1 MDIFSVISLLG
12 GLALFLYGMH
22 IMSEGLEKLA
32 GGKIEGILSKL
43 TSNRFKGLLLGAVI
57 TAVIQ
62 SSSAV
67 TVMLVGLVNS
77 GIMQLTQAV
86 SITMGSNVGT
96 TITAWLLSL
105 TGIEGDNIF
114 IRLLKPSSFSPIV
127 AFIGI
132 LLIMMAKKQ
141 SKKDAGIICIGFAVL
156 MYGMDFVSGAVEP
169 LRDVPEF
176 ASILTAFSN
185 PVLGVIAGAVFTA
198 IIQSSSASVGVLQ
211 ALSMTGKITYASA
224 IPIIMGQNIGTCIT
238 ALIASI
244 GANRNARRVAVVH
257 MLFNTVGTV
266 IILVVWSIVNGI
278 ADLAF
283 AKEAVTP
290 FNIAIIHSIFN
301 VVTTVILFPFARLLE
316 KGARLIIKDKEKDG
330 KVKFE
335 FLDDRLLTLPS
346 VAVGKAFESTKEM
359 AEIAHTAVGKA
370 FKILDKYEEDKAA
383 EIIEYE
389 GVLDSY
395 EDKLGTYLVKLS
407 KCQLS
412 DNDTKSVSVMLHLI
426 TDFERIGDHA
436 ENLVD
441 VSKEMTDK
449 QISFSKEAVC
459 EISTLCRAVE
469 EILDNTINAF
479 RNDDLETAKTIEPLE
494 QVIDTL
500 ITEIKTRHIA
510 RLQKGSCTIELGFV
524 LTDLLT
530 NCERISDHCSNIAVT
545 MIEAAHGSFDTHEY
559 LHTVKT
565 QPDSDFADQC
575 AFWHDKYEIK
585 YGE

>member
-43 TSNRFKGLLLGAVI
+43 TSNRFKGLVLGAVI

-62 SSSAV
+62 SSSAM

-77 GIMQLTQAV
+77 GIMHLTQAV
-86 SITMGSNVGT
+86 SITMGSNIGT

-114 IRLLKPSSFSPIV
+114 IKLLKPSSFSPIV

-185 PVLGVIAGAVFTA
+185 PILGVIAGALFTA

-211 ALSMTGKITYASA
+211 ALSMTGKITYSSA

-257 MLFNTVGTV
+257 VLFNTIGTV
-266 IILVVWSIVNGI
+266 ILLTIWSIVNGI
-278 ADLAF
+278 VNFAF
-283 AKEAVTP
+283 ADTAVTP
-290 FNIAIIHSIFN
+290 VNIAIIHSIFN
-301 VVTTVILFPFARLLE
+301 VVTTILLFPFANLLE
-316 KGARLIIKDKEKDG
+316 KGARFIIKDKAKEDS
-330 KVKFE
+330 VKFE
-335 FLDDRLLTLPS
+335 FLDERLLTVPS
-346 VAVGKAFESTKEM
+346 VAVGKAFETTKKIYALEGAEENCKLVETPKGHWWCVDIMWPTIKEEM
-359 AEIAHTAVGKA
+359 KR
-370 FKILDKYEEDKAA
+370 
-383 EIIEYE
+383 
-389 GVLDSY
+389 
-395 EDKLGTYLVKLS
+395 LGW
-407 KCQLS
+407 
-412 DNDTKSVSVMLHLI
+412 
-426 TDFERIGDHA
+426 
-436 ENLVD
+436 
-441 VSKEMTDK
+441 
-449 QISFSKEAVC
+449 
-459 EISTLCRAVE
+459 
-469 EILDNTINAF
+469 
-479 RNDDLETAKTIEPLE
+479 
-494 QVIDTL
+494 
-500 ITEIKTRHIA
+500 IK
-510 RLQKGSCTIELGFV
+510 
-524 LTDLLT
+524 
-530 NCERISDHCSNIAVT
+530 
-545 MIEAAHGSFDTHEY
+545 
-559 LHTVKT
+559 
-565 QPDSDFADQC
+565 
-575 AFWHDKYEIK
+575 
-585 YGE
+585 